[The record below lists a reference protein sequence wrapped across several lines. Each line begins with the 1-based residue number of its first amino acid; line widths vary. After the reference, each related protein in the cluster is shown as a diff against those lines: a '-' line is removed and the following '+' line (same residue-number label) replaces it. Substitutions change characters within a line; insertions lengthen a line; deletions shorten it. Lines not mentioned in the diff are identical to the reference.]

1 MASGAV
7 ARSRC
12 GGDDGAAR
20 GDKLGLGV
28 LGAVVTDASPC
39 RAPVVV
45 AFRFASVC
53 RGHRCTPPST
63 AAASAPAGCRGGDNG
78 GVDVRGD
85 TSDVAVDMLVMVAAG
100 CRGGDNGGV
109 DGRGDTSDLAVDMLV
124 MVAATLFPTSI
135 AVTLHSRPDNIS
147 RVSRLD
153 APSTSPSVNVSV
165 VGIVIV
171 DCGSDSSG
179 GGDRGGDNSGGGGGV
194 AGDNVKSIGH
204 RGVDNCCGVKS
215 SSYSAAFSAGRGS
228 DQ

>member
-1 MASGAV
+1 
-7 ARSRC
+7 
-12 GGDDGAAR
+12 
-20 GDKLGLGV
+20 
-28 LGAVVTDASPC
+28 
-39 RAPVVV
+39 
-45 AFRFASVC
+45 
-53 RGHRCTPPST
+53 
-63 AAASAPAGCRGGDNG
+63 
-78 GVDVRGD
+78 
-85 TSDVAVDMLVMVAAG
+85 
-100 CRGGDNGGV
+100 
-109 DGRGDTSDLAVDMLV
+109 MLV

-135 AVTLHSRPDNIS
+135 AVTLRSRPDTIS

-153 APSTSPSVNVSV
+153 APSTSPSVSVSV

-228 DQ
+228 DQSSGEPRFTANLANCVSASFAAGWIHEVTLSSVFGGD